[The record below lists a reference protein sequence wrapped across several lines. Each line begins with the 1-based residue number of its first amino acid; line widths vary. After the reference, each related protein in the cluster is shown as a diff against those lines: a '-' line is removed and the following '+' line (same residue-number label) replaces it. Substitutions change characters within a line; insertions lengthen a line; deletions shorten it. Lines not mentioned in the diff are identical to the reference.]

1 MRLMLEGNLG
11 EIVAKY
17 HVYKFPKWRKTLF
30 LLLLLACKPSYGWH
44 MLGCPTGPTKAL
56 GDYPENFVTEPHT
69 ILRLLYTDE
78 VKTIK

>member
-44 MLGCPTGPTKAL
+44 MLGCPTGPTKAF
-56 GDYPENFVTEPHT
+56 GDYPE
-69 ILRLLYTDE
+69 ILRCLLLIYCPNGF
-78 VKTIK
+78 KI